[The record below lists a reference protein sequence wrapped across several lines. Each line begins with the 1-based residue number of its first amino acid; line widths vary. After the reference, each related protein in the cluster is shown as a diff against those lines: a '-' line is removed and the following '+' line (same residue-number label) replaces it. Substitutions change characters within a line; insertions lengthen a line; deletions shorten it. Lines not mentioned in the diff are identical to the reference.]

1 MLSIIGIVFIGLFV
15 VGILFAVFG
24 YDIIYN
30 WTKKETNIYLTVMTW
45 CAVIGYLGIILGY
58 YFNL

>member
-1 MLSIIGIVFIGLFV
+1 MLSIIGVVFIGLFIV
-15 VGILFAVFG
+15 EILFAAFV
-24 YDIIYN
+24 YDTIYS
-30 WTKKETNIYLTVMTW
+30 WTKKKISIYLTVTIW

>member
-1 MLSIIGIVFIGLFV
+1 MLSIIGIVFIGLFI

-30 WTKKETNIYLTVMTW
+30 WTKKETSIYLIVMTW